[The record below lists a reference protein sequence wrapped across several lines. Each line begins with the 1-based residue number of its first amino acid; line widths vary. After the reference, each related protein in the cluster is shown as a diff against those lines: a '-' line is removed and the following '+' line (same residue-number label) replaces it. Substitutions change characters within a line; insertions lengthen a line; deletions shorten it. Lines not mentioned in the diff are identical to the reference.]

1 VSLLLYLIVACATLL
16 AWRRWVTPIS
26 RGAAIVILLLPFLF
40 TGKAL
45 VTNRVYGGYDILF
58 LSAPFSDYA
67 QEYGFTTAHNGLL
80 LDHVLQMVPWQRQV
94 RESFAHH
101 RWPLWNPAMDSGEV
115 LAAGMQAAP
124 LNPLNLIALLLP
136 LDLATTFTASMVFFL
151 AALFAFAFARE
162 LECSE
167 GASLIAASAFTL
179 CGGMAFFGTWPH
191 GRSWAVLPFVL
202 LAVRRIVRD
211 RDGAAVSLLTIA
223 LVLLI
228 VFGHPETMLHVAVIG
243 TLYGIFELLPTWREA
258 IRPIAMAIAAGVLA
272 LLLTA
277 ISLMPF
283 LAALPYSFDY
293 RIRQTPPPPASKQEI
308 VKAMRATFIP
318 YYGGASWHTPTG
330 EWDFGLARVGS
341 VALALAAIAVF
352 RLWRRRDVRFFA
364 ILAIVALA
372 ASWKAPPIDPFL
384 RLLPLF
390 KIAFNDRL
398 GFAAALS
405 LSLLAAMPFDAAV
418 KRDGLIVLAVA
429 IGLSI
434 TTAWL
439 WRMQL
444 AIGVDPKLL
453 IAGAA
458 AELIGIALVLAAIA
472 TSCHPEP
479 PQDGEGTQDARLR
492 LKPSVSAQVGHLE
505 FLRRPPAALDDKS
518 PYTSNTSSRRLAIV
532 LVFAAIAAQR
542 LAEDGNIHPT
552 LPRRMFYP
560 SVPLIAAVPRDPLYR
575 FTAIGNM
582 VIPNVA
588 TMYGLEDVRGY
599 SAMTYYPYVE
609 TMPLWSA
616 QKRTYHDVV
625 DLSLPFL
632 SFLGVRHAITPR
644 TMEPPPGWR
653 IIADDRSARLIENAR
668 AIPRVFVPRRIRFS
682 DSDDTTLKEMAVA
695 TDFAE
700 EAWVRGAPR
709 MIENGEATLNV
720 RRSGARY
727 DIDADAHAPSRIVIA
742 EAGWPGWRASV
753 DGERANIE
761 QANRAFLC
769 VAIPKG
775 RHRVRVEYL
784 PDAFVQ
790 GRAISIS
797 TLALLGFGVLAKR
810 RFTRRRGSA

>member
-1 VSLLLYLIVACATLL
+1 MSLLLYLIIVCVTLL
-16 AWRRWVTPIS
+16 AWRRWITPIS
-26 RGAAIVILLLPFLF
+26 RGAAIIIVLLPFLF
-40 TGKAL
+40 TGTAL

-67 QEYGFTTAHNGLL
+67 QEYGFKTAHNGLL

-124 LNPLNLIALLLP
+124 LNPVNLIAMLLP
-136 LDLATTFTASMVFFL
+136 LDLATTFTASMIFFL
-151 AALFAFAFARE
+151 AALFTFGFARE

-202 LAVRRIVRD
+202 LAVRRVVRI
-211 RDGAAVSLLTIA
+211 RNAAAFSLLTIA

-228 VFGHPETMLHVAVIG
+228 VFGHPETMMHVVVIG
-243 TLYGIFELLPTWREA
+243 SLYGIFELLPVWREA
-258 IRPIAMAIAAGVLA
+258 IRPIAMALAAGVLA

-293 RIRQTPPPPASKQEI
+293 RIRQTPPPPAPRQEI
-308 VKAMRATFIP
+308 VKAMRATFLP
-318 YYGGASWHTPTG
+318 YYGGASWHTPTA
-330 EWDFGLARVGS
+330 EWDFALARVGS
-341 VALALAAIAVF
+341 VALALAAIAAF
-352 RLWRRRDVRFFA
+352 RLWRRRREVRFFA
-364 ILAIVALA
+364 ILAVIALL
-372 ASWKAPPIDPFL
+372 ASWKAPPVDPFL

-398 GFAAALS
+398 GIAAALS
-405 LSLLAAMPFDAAV
+405 LSLLGAMAFDAPG
-418 KRDGLIVLAVA
+418 KRDRLIVLAVA
-429 IGLSI
+429 IGLGI

-439 WRMQL
+439 WKMQL
-444 AIGVDPKLL
+444 SIGVDPKLL

-458 AELIGIALVLAAIA
+458 AELIGIAFLLAAL
-472 TSCHPEP
+472 S
-479 PQDGEGTQDARLR
+479 R
-492 LKPSVSAQVGHLE
+492 
-505 FLRRPPAALDDKS
+505 
-518 PYTSNTSSRRLAIV
+518 SSRRIAV
-532 LVFAAIAAQR
+532 ALVVTAIAGQR

-560 SVPLIAAVPRDPLYR
+560 SVPLIARVPRDPLYR
-575 FTAIGNM
+575 FTATGNM

-599 SAMTYYPYVE
+599 SAMTFYPYVE

-616 QKRTYHDVV
+616 QKRTYHDIS

-644 TMEPPPGWR
+644 TMNPPPGWR
-653 IIADDRSARLIENAR
+653 VVADDRSSRLIENSR
-668 AIPRVFVPRRIRFS
+668 ALPRVSVPRRIRFS
-682 DSDDTTLKEMAVA
+682 DSDDTTLKEMALA
-695 TDFAE
+695 NDFAE
-700 EAWVRGAPR
+700 EAWVRAEGAPR
-709 MIENGEATLNV
+709 MIENGEATLNI
-720 RRSGARY
+720 RRFGARY
-727 DIDADAHAPSRIVIA
+727 DVDTDARSTTRIVVA

-753 DGERANIE
+753 DGERVNIE
-761 QANRAFLC
+761 QANRAFLSI
-769 VAIPKG
+769 AIPKG
-775 RHRVRVEYL
+775 RHRVRVEYM
-784 PDAFVQ
+784 PDAFVW
-790 GRAISIS
+790 GRAISMG
-797 TLALLGFGVLAKR
+797 TLAVLAIGLSV
-810 RFTRRRGSA
+810 RRRR

>member
-1 VSLLLYLIVACATLL
+1 VSLLLYLIVAVATLL
-16 AWRRWVTPIS
+16 AWRRWVTAKAQTRVSVPH
-26 RGAAIVILLLPFLF
+26 AIIILLLPFLF

-67 QEYGFTTAHNGLL
+67 QEYGFKTAHNGLL

-94 RESFAHH
+94 RDSFAHH

-167 GASLIAASAFTL
+167 GASLIAACAFTL

-202 LAVRRIVRD
+202 LAVRRVVRA
-211 RDGAAVSLLTIA
+211 RDANAFSLLTIA

-228 VFGHPETMLHVAVIG
+228 VFGHPETMLHVVVIG
-243 TLYGIFELLPTWREA
+243 ALYGIFELMPIWRESL
-258 IRPIAMAIAAGVLA
+258 RPIAMAFAAGVLA

-277 ISLMPF
+277 MSLMPF
-283 LAALPYSFDY
+283 LAELPYSFDY
-293 RIRQTPPPPASKQEI
+293 RIRQTPPPPATSHEI
-308 VKAMRATFIP
+308 VKAMRATFLP
-318 YYGGASWHTPTG
+318 YYGGASWHTPTA

-341 VALALAAIAVF
+341 VALALAAIAAF

-364 ILAIVALA
+364 ILAIIALI

-405 LSLLAAMPFDAAV
+405 LSLLAAIAFDAPA
-418 KRDGLIVLAVA
+418 KRNRLIVLAVA

-434 TTAWL
+434 TTTWL

-444 AIGVDPKLL
+444 SIGVDPKLL

-458 AELIGIALVLAAIA
+458 AELIGIALLLAAL
-472 TSCHPEP
+472 
-479 PQDGEGTQDARLR
+479 G
-492 LKPSVSAQVGHLE
+492 
-505 FLRRPPAALDDKS
+505 
-518 PYTSNTSSRRLAIV
+518 TSSRRVAV
-532 LVFAAIAAQR
+532 ALVVAAIAAQR
-542 LAEDGNIHPT
+542 LVEDGNIHPT

-599 SAMTYYPYVE
+599 SAMTFYPYVE

-616 QKRTYHDVV
+616 QKRTYHDIS

-644 TMEPPPGWR
+644 TMDPPPGWR
-653 IIADDRSARLIENAR
+653 IIADDRSSRLIENSR
-668 AIPRVFVPRRIRFS
+668 AIPRVFIPRRIRFS
-682 DSDDTTLKEMAVA
+682 DSDDTTLKEMALA
-695 TDFAE
+695 NDFAE
-700 EAWVRGAPR
+700 EAWVRTEGLPR
-709 MIENGEATLNV
+709 MIENGEAILNI

-727 DIDADAHAPSRIVIA
+727 DIDADARSASRIVIA
-742 EAGWPGWRASV
+742 EAGWPGWRAHV
-753 DGERANIE
+753 DGSRVTVE
-761 QANRAFLC
+761 QANRAFLS
-769 VAIPKG
+769 VSIPKG
-775 RHRVRVEYL
+775 RHRLRVEYV

-790 GRAISIS
+790 GRAISIG
-797 TLALLGFGVLAKR
+797 TLALLGFWVIRKRYGSRGGAETRRGTGVLR
-810 RFTRRRGSA
+810 DSAAPRETV

>member
-1 VSLLLYLIVACATLL
+1 MRASRLLPAGVSPGGGFRNHQRPTAGRDAQRSQARTPALLYFAPVSLLLYLIVAGATLL
-16 AWRRWVTPIS
+16 AWRRWVTPLS
-26 RGAAIVILLLPFLF
+26 RGAALIILLLPFLF

-45 VTNRVYGGYDILF
+45 LTNRVYGGYDILF
-58 LSAPFSDYA
+58 LSAQFSDYA
-67 QEYGFTTAHNGLL
+67 QEYGFKTAHNGLL

-136 LDLATTFTASMVFFL
+136 LDLATTFTASMIFFL
-151 AALFAFAFARE
+151 AALFTFAFARE

-202 LAVRRIVRD
+202 LAVRRVVRM
-211 RDGAAVSLLTIA
+211 RDAAAFSLLTIA

-228 VFGHPETMLHVAVIG
+228 VFGHPETMLHIVVIG
-243 TLYGIFELLPTWREA
+243 TLYGVFELIPVWRESP
-258 IRPIAMAIAAGVLA
+258 RPIAIALAAGVLA
-272 LLLTA
+272 SLLTA

-293 RIRQTPPPPASKQEI
+293 RIRQTPPPPAPKQEI
-308 VKAMRATFIP
+308 VKALRATFLP
-318 YYGGASWHTPTG
+318 YYGGASWHTPTPA
-330 EWDFGLARVGS
+330 WDFALARVGG
-341 VALALAAIAVF
+341 VALALAAIAALT
-352 RLWRRRDVRFFA
+352 LWRRRDVRFFTL
-364 ILAIVALA
+364 LAIIALL
-372 ASWKAPPIDPFL
+372 ASWKAPPVDPFL

-390 KIAFNDRL
+390 KIAFNYRL

-405 LSLLAAMPFDAAV
+405 LSLLAAMAFDAPA
-418 KRDGLIVLAVA
+418 KRNRLIALVVA

-439 WRMQL
+439 WRMQVS
-444 AIGVDPKLL
+444 IGVDPKLL

-458 AELIGIALVLAAIA
+458 AELTGIALLFATLNTSSRRVAVALVLAAIA
-472 TSCHPEP
+472 
-479 PQDGEGTQDARLR
+479 
-492 LKPSVSAQVGHLE
+492 
-505 FLRRPPAALDDKS
+505 
-518 PYTSNTSSRRLAIV
+518 
-532 LVFAAIAAQR
+532 AQR
-542 LAEDGNIHPT
+542 LVEDGNIHPT

-560 SVPLIAAVPRDPLYR
+560 SVPLITRVPRDPLYR
-575 FTAIGNM
+575 FTATGNL

-599 SAMTYYPYVE
+599 SAMTFYPYVE

-616 QKRTYHDVV
+616 QKRTYHDIS

-644 TMEPPPGWR
+644 TMDPPPGWR
-653 IIADDRSARLIENAR
+653 VVSDDRSSRLIENSR
-668 AIPRVFVPRRIRFS
+668 AIPRIFVPRRIRFS

-700 EAWVRGAPR
+700 EAWVRAEGPPR
-709 MIENGEATLNV
+709 MIENGQATLNV

-727 DIDADAHAPSRIVIA
+727 DIDADARSATRIVIA
-742 EAGWPGWRASV
+742 EGGWPGWRASV
-753 DGERANIE
+753 DGQRVTIE
-761 QANRAFLC
+761 QANRAFLSIA
-769 VAIPKG
+769 VPKG

-784 PDAFVQ
+784 PDAFVA
-790 GRAISIS
+790 GRAISIFAFLL
-797 TLALLGFGVLAKR
+797 TLGVLVKR
-810 RFTRRRGSA
+810 YGSRGGAETRRG